1 MKFTITLFILLLQS
15 IIFAQKQNPCDYSS
29 NITDSI
35 GTYKE
40 TKSCLVYE
48 KIFGNTSQ
56 FIFLS
61 LISENGTPYL
71 SIEIIQKS
79 TDFISPKCFDKDSKV
94 YFQLSNGKIYTLLN
108 ANEIDCAK
116 LMYDNEEKLNNR
128 FLKGN
133 FLFRKDDY
141 EDIKKLP
148 IAMMRIKFASETID
162 YVLPKELKSEKIIGT
177 YEQEN
182 FFIKNFSCVN

>member
-1 MKFTITLFILLLQS
+1 MKSTIVFFILLIQS
-15 IIFAQKQNPCDYSS
+15 AAFAQKPCEYSS

-48 KIFGNTSQ
+48 RIFGNTSQ

-61 LISENGTPYL
+61 LISENKVPSL
-71 SIEIIQKS
+71 SLEIIQKS
-79 TDFISPKCFDKDSKV
+79 ADFISPKCLDKDSKI

-116 LMYDNEEKLNNR
+116 LIYNPEEKVNNR
-128 FLKGN
+128 FLKGV
-133 FLFRKDDY
+133 FMFKKDDY
-141 EDIKKLP
+141 EDIKKFP
-148 IAMMRIKFASETID
+148 IAMMRIVYASETVD
-162 YVLPKELKSEKIIGT
+162 YVLAKELTSEKINSPAF
-177 YEQEN
+177 EPEN